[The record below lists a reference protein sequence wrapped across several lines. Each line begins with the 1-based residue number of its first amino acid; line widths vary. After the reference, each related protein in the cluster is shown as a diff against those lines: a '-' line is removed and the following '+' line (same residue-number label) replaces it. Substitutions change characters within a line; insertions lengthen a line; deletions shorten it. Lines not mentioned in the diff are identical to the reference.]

1 MDKEFLRKHNLMESH
16 KHFMRLIHEGYL
28 SSALDEADDEQDPN
42 AMGGAPAPADPSMGG
57 MPQGNGGM
65 SGGPDAMGGAP
76 DAQGGMPQG
85 PDAMGGGASTPDEP
99 SMGGDAM
106 GGAPDAGGM
115 DDPMAG
121 GAEGPIGDEPDLDGG
136 NPEDLE
142 DDNTV
147 IDVEDIVQ
155 AQEKLNSKENEIGKD
170 VSALSTDYGK
180 LFTAIETMKKT
191 IDAQN
196 EKMAQL
202 SSELEKRIPTQ
213 QERLQMQSLK
223 SYPFNIDPNEY
234 WEEKEKEGRYKA
246 SDEPVNKEPLEIKQK
261 MIDNYNQSQ
270 IEDSFENPSTKDIF
284 KGFY

>member
-1 MDKEFLRKHNLMESH
+1 MDKEFLKKHNLMESH
-16 KHFMRLIHEGYL
+16 NHFMRLIHEGYL
-28 SSALDEADDEQDPN
+28 SSALDEADDEQQSDPN
-42 AMGGAPAPADPSMGG
+42 AMGGGAPTDPSMGG
-57 MPQGNGGM
+57 MPQGGGM
-65 SGGPDAMGGAP
+65 GADPNMGGAP
-76 DAQGGMPQG
+76 NAQGGDMGGMPQG
-85 PDAMGGGASTPDEP
+85 PDAMGGGAPTDP
-99 SMGGDAM
+99 SMGGDM
-106 GGAPDAGGM
+106 GADPSMGGM

-121 GAEGPIGDEPDLDGG
+121 GTEGPMGDEPDLDGG

-170 VSALSTDYGK
+170 VSALSTDYDK

-196 EKMAQL
+196 AKMAQL

-234 WEEKEKEGRYKA
+234 WAEKEKEGNYKA
-246 SDEPVNKEPLEIKQK
+246 SDEPINKEPLEIKQK